1 MKAVSDLWKYR
12 RILFATAW
20 TDVRGK
26 YRGTFLGMGW
36 SILYPAVFLLL
47 YAVVYLLIFKIR
59 LPNYT
64 PFEYVLVIF
73 SGLIPFLGF
82 SESLSTGVGSVLAN
96 RGLIRNTMFPI
107 ELIPVKA
114 VLASSVTMMVGLAML
129 LPTLWLRGTLLP
141 SQGLIPVI
149 LLLQLVFTIGI
160 IWLLS
165 ALNVF
170 FQDLGQMVGVLIL
183 FLMLVSPIA
192 YTHDMIPESLM
203 PLMYPNPLF
212 YMIMLYRDAI
222 VLGQVPLD
230 LLGIFTLISLATF
243 AVGYHVFNRLKPMF
257 ADYV

>member
-1 MKAVSDLWKYR
+1 MKAAFELWKYR
-12 RILFATAW
+12 RTLFATAW
-20 TDVRGK
+20 SDIRGK

-36 SILYPAVFLLL
+36 SILYPIVFLIL
-47 YAVVYLLIFKIR
+47 YAVVYLFIFKIR

-64 PFEYVLVIF
+64 PFEYILLIF

-107 ELIPVKA
+107 ELVPVKA
-114 VLASSVTMMVGLAML
+114 VLASSVTMIVGLSIL
-129 LPTLWLRGTLLP
+129 LPILWLRGTILP
-141 SQGLIPVI
+141 SQALIP
-149 LLLQLVFTIGI
+149 LLLVLQLVFTIGL

-170 FQDLGQMVGVLIL
+170 FQDIGQMTGVMIL

-192 YTHDMIPESLM
+192 YTQDMIPAALM

-212 YMIMLYRDAI
+212 YMIMLYRDTI
-222 VLGQVPLD
+222 ILGEVPLD
-230 LLGIFTLISLATF
+230 LLGIFTLISLTTF
-243 AVGYHVFNRLKPMF
+243 FSGYYVFNRLKSLF

>member
-1 MKAVSDLWKYR
+1 MKAAFELWKYR
-12 RILFATAW
+12 RTLFATAW
-20 TDVRGK
+20 SDIRGK

-36 SILYPAVFLLL
+36 SILYPIVFLIL
-47 YAVVYLLIFKIR
+47 YAVVYLFIFKIR

-64 PFEYVLVIF
+64 PFEYILLIF

-107 ELIPVKA
+107 ELVPVKA
-114 VLASSVTMMVGLAML
+114 VLASSVTMIVGLSIL
-129 LPTLWLRGTLLP
+129 LPILWLRGTILP
-141 SQGLIPVI
+141 SQALIP
-149 LLLQLVFTIGI
+149 LLLVLQLVFTIGL

-170 FQDLGQMVGVLIL
+170 FQDIGQMTGVMIL

-192 YTHDMIPESLM
+192 YTQDMIPAALM

-212 YMIMLYRDAI
+212 YMIMLYRDTI
-222 VLGQVPLD
+222 ILGEIPLD
-230 LLGIFTLISLATF
+230 LLGIFTLISLTTF
-243 AVGYHVFNRLKPMF
+243 FSGYYVFNRLKSLF

>member
-1 MKAVSDLWKYR
+1 MKAVFELWKYR
-12 RILFATAW
+12 RTLFATALS
-20 TDVRGK
+20 DVRGK

-36 SILYPAVFLLL
+36 SILYPIVFLLL

-64 PFEYVLVIF
+64 PFEYVLLIF

-107 ELIPVKA
+107 ELVPVKA
-114 VLASSVTMMVGLAML
+114 VLASSVTMIVGLSIL
-129 LPTLWLRGTLLP
+129 LPILWLRGTILP
-141 SQGLIPVI
+141 SQALIP
-149 LLLQLVFTIGI
+149 LLLILQLVFTIGL

-170 FQDLGQMVGVLIL
+170 FQDIGQMTGVMIL

-192 YTHDMIPESLM
+192 YTQDMIPAALM

-212 YMIMLYRDAI
+212 YMIMLYRDTI
-222 VLGQVPLD
+222 ILGEVPLD
-230 LLGIFTLISLATF
+230 LLGIFTLISLTTF
-243 AVGYHVFNRLKPMF
+243 FSGHYVFNRLKPLF

>member
-1 MKAVSDLWKYR
+1 MKAFLELWKYR
-12 RILFATAW
+12 RILIATSW
-20 TDVRGK
+20 TDIQSR

-36 SILYPAVFLLL
+36 TVIYPITFLSL
-47 YAVVYLLIFKIR
+47 YAIVYLLIFKIR
-59 LPNYT
+59 LPNYA
-64 PFEYVLVIF
+64 PFDYVLVIF

-82 SESLSTGVGSVLAN
+82 SESLSTGVGSVVAN

-114 VLASSVTMMVGLAML
+114 VLASSVTMVVGLAML
-129 LPTLWLRGTLLP
+129 LLTLWTRHAILP
-141 SQGLIPVI
+141 SQALIPVV
-149 LLLQLVFTIGI
+149 LVLQLLFTIGI

-170 FQDLGQMVGVLIL
+170 FKDLGQMIGVLIL

-192 YTHDMIPESLM
+192 YTQDMIPESLM

-212 YMIMLYRDAI
+212 YMVMLYRDAI
-222 VLGQVPLD
+222 VLGTIPLG
-230 LLGIFTLISLATF
+230 LLGVFTLIALATF
-243 AVGYHVFNRLKPMF
+243 FTGYHVFHRLKSMF

>member
-1 MKAVSDLWKYR
+1 MKAVSVLWNYR

-20 TDVRGK
+20 TDVKGK

-36 SILYPAVFLLL
+36 SVLYPIIFLCL

-64 PFEYVLVIF
+64 SFEYVLMIF

-114 VLASSVTMMVGLAML
+114 VLASSVTMVVGLIML
-129 LPTLWLRGTLLP
+129 LMILWFRGTMPP
-141 SQGLIPVI
+141 SQALIPI
-149 LLLQLVFTIGI
+149 IFLLQLIFTIGI

-170 FQDLGQMVGVLIL
+170 FQDLGQMIGVLVL

-192 YTHDMIPESLM
+192 YTHEMIPESLM

-222 VLGQVPLD
+222 VVGQVSLD
-230 LLGIFTLISLATF
+230 LLGIFAIISVITF
-243 AVGYHVFNRLKPMF
+243 MLGYYVFNRLKPMF